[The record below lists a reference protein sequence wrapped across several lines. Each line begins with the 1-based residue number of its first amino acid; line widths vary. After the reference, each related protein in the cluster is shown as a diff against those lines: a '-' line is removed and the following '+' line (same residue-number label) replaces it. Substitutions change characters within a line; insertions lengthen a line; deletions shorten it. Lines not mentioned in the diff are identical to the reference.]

1 VSDWQEQ
8 RRAAAADLA
17 DAAARKR
24 AAESAEAAR
33 LIGDF
38 AAAAKERGLRDT
50 ELVARGLDGRGTYR
64 TGVRGWYLRR
74 NKSLG
79 VGLDGAFYVL
89 SVAGGV
95 RARFRGVTLKPS
107 DPPLIVGAGGKDG
120 ESIPLPDLLAL
131 RLSARDDWPS

>member
-17 DAAARKR
+17 DAAARRK

-33 LIGDF
+33 LIADF
-38 AAAAKERGLRDT
+38 AEEARRRGLRDT
-50 ELVARGLDGRGTYR
+50 ELLGRGMGGRGTYR

-74 NKSLG
+74 NRTLG

-89 SVAGGV
+89 SVPGGL
-95 RARFRGVTLKPS
+95 RARLRGVALKPS
-107 DPPLIVGAGGKDG
+107 DPPLVIGAGGRDG

-131 RLSARDDWPS
+131 RLSAGDDWPS